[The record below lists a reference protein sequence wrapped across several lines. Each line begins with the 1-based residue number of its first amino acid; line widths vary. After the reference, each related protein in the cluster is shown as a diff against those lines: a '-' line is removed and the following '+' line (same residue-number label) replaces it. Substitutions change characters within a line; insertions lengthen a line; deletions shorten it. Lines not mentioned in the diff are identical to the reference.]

1 MPSMRVRQRRALR
14 PAGAVA
20 GAMFLFAG
28 GLLAATGCG
37 SKSGGGTTPPATI
50 VYTTNGKTLT
60 TVTGP

>member
-1 MPSMRVRQRRALR
+1 MPSMRVRKREMFRF
-14 PAGAVA
+14 AGALA

-28 GLLAATGCG
+28 GLLVATGCG

>member
-1 MPSMRVRQRRALR
+1 MAPRS
-14 PAGAVA
+14 AGILAVA
-20 GAMFLFAG
+20 IALFAG
-28 GLLAATGCG
+28 GLLAGTGCG

>member
-1 MPSMRVRQRRALR
+1 MPNMRVRKREALQS
-14 PAGAVA
+14 AGALA
-20 GAMFLFAG
+20 GALFLFAG
-28 GLLAATGCG
+28 GLLVAAGCG